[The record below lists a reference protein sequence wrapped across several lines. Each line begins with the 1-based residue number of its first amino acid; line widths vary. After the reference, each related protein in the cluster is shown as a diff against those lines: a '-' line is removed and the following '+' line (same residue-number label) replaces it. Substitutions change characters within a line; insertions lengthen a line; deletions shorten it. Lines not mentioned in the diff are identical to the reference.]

1 VRLLEK
7 GSVVSPS
14 ILQQGRT
21 LDSVARASGA
31 SGAPFVADAGGSRA
45 IDSTATGFPI
55 FFRPTIE
62 SDTDMRIVLLG
73 APGSG
78 KGTQTDSII
87 ERYGV
92 STVATGD
99 LLRAEV
105 AAGTELGRR
114 AKPYMDAGDL
124 VPFDIVLGMIEN
136 GLRTLAKTNPRGFM
150 MDGFPRDLAQAEAL
164 DALLAK
170 IGQPLDRVLFFE
182 VDYEEIV
189 KRLLGRGRADDNE
202 ETIRNRLRVFEEKTA
217 PLIEYYSKKGLL
229 RTVKGTGTV
238 AEIGQRIRATL
249 DEIA

>member
-1 VRLLEK
+1 
-7 GSVVSPS
+7 
-14 ILQQGRT
+14 
-21 LDSVARASGA
+21 
-31 SGAPFVADAGGSRA
+31 
-45 IDSTATGFPI
+45 
-55 FFRPTIE
+55 
-62 SDTDMRIVLLG
+62 MRIVLLG

-92 STVATGD
+92 ATVATGD

-136 GLRTLAKTNPRGFM
+136 GLQSLAKTNPKGFM

-164 DALLAK
+164 DKMLAK
-170 IGQPLDRVLFFE
+170 LGQPLAKVLFLD
-182 VDYEEIV
+182 VGYEEIV
-189 KRLLGRGRADDNE
+189 RRLLGRGRADDNE

-217 PLIEYYSKKGLL
+217 PLIDYYTRKGLL
-229 RTVKGTGTV
+229 SKIKGTGTV
-238 AEIGQRIRATL
+238 DDIGARIRAVL
-249 DEIA
+249 DGIA

>member
-1 VRLLEK
+1 
-7 GSVVSPS
+7 
-14 ILQQGRT
+14 
-21 LDSVARASGA
+21 
-31 SGAPFVADAGGSRA
+31 
-45 IDSTATGFPI
+45 
-55 FFRPTIE
+55 
-62 SDTDMRIVLLG
+62 MRIVLLG

-78 KGTQTDSII
+78 KGTQTDAII

-105 AAGTELGRR
+105 SAGTELGQR

-124 VPFDIVLGMIEN
+124 VPFDYVLGIIEN
-136 GLRTLAKTNPRGFM
+136 GLNALARINPRGFM

-164 DALLAK
+164 DKLLDK
-170 IGQPLDRVLFFE
+170 INQPLDAVLFID

-217 PLIEYYSKKGLL
+217 PLIDYYKRKGLL
-229 RTVKGTGTV
+229 HTVKGTGTV
-238 AEIGQRIRATL
+238 DDISARIRSIL
-249 DEIA
+249 DGIA

>member
-1 VRLLEK
+1 
-7 GSVVSPS
+7 
-14 ILQQGRT
+14 
-21 LDSVARASGA
+21 
-31 SGAPFVADAGGSRA
+31 
-45 IDSTATGFPI
+45 
-55 FFRPTIE
+55 
-62 SDTDMRIVLLG
+62 MRIVLLG

-92 STVATGD
+92 ATVATGD

-136 GLRTLAKTNPRGFM
+136 GLQSLAKTNPKGFM

-164 DALLAK
+164 DTLLAK
-170 IGQPLDRVLFFE
+170 LGQPLDKVLFID

-189 KRLLGRGRADDNE
+189 RRLLGRGRADDNE

-217 PLIEYYSKKGLL
+217 PLIDYYTRKGLL
-229 RTVKGTGTV
+229 SKIKGTGTV
-238 AEIGQRIRATL
+238 DDIGARIRAVL
-249 DEIA
+249 DGIA